1 MAQLQFESGERLNHA
16 YILSAP
22 DRAEAVAAAKNLAA
36 AAVCSGEGKV
46 PCGKCRSCRKVFD
59 GIHPDVI
66 SVRRPADDK
75 GRAKKEITVDQIR
88 AVTADSVIMPN
99 EAARK
104 VYIIED
110 ADLMNPQAQNAAL
123 KLLEEPPAGVIFLL
137 CAENAQL
144 LLPTVRSRC
153 AELIVS
159 GAEKA
164 ADSEGMKLAKDY
176 FAAVAAGSAD
186 KLAAF
191 CFKNEGMDSRAA
203 AAFID
208 SAITLDADMLC
219 RRCDRKGLSD
229 KALMHCYELLRRCEG
244 YLKVNTGVK
253 HIFGLLMVDS
263 LCHAAPD
270 RKDK

>member
-22 DRAEAVAAAKNLAA
+22 DRAEAVAAAKKIAA

-46 PCGKCRSCRKVFD
+46 PCGKCRSCRKAFD

-110 ADLMNPQAQNAAL
+110 ADLMNPRR
-123 KLLEEPPAGVIFLL
+123 KMP
-137 CAENAQL
+137 
-144 LLPTVRSRC
+144 RS
-153 AELIVS
+153 S
-159 GAEKA
+159 SWK
-164 ADSEGMKLAKDY
+164 
-176 FAAVAAGSAD
+176 
-186 KLAAF
+186 
-191 CFKNEGMDSRAA
+191 SRPRA
-203 AAFID
+203 
-208 SAITLDADMLC
+208 
-219 RRCDRKGLSD
+219 
-229 KALMHCYELLRRCEG
+229 
-244 YLKVNTGVK
+244 
-253 HIFGLLMVDS
+253 
-263 LCHAAPD
+263 
-270 RKDK
+270 